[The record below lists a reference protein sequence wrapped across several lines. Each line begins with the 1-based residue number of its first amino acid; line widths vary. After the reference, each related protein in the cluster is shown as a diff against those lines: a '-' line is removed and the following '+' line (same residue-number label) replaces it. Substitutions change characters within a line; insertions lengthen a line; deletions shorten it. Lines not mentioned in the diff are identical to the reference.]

1 MSGVL
6 CGFGLTLGTSRA
18 SALDAQVESTTL
30 AQGYEVASPWG
41 ASLVRRRLVQ
51 QAGFSLF
58 QRGEDDGP
66 VVAARVL
73 VRFDADVGLDSHL
86 PLDRRGAETSAA
98 IAEGAHFVPGLA
110 PASTDVVFAYVD
122 VDRLAGGWLG
132 VRAGRQVVSD
142 VLGWWSFDGLRVR
155 ASSPVFVRFEAYGGL
170 EQRGGL
176 PLSTPRYERPGVW
189 RGAAVREID
198 RGAARTAYPSYLDA
212 GLAPAFGA
220 SLATLG
226 LDFVDAGVE
235 YRRVENTAPAALSP
249 FARAGET
256 VAVFDE
262 ARTSS
267 ERLALAA
274 AVSEATLGAV
284 RGSLVHDLLLER
296 PTRITGRIEGYVSP
310 TVTLGLDAEH
320 DYPSF
325 DGDSIWNWFAR
336 EASTLAVARGEVQL
350 TRKIDLSMRAG
361 TKAWA
366 LVTEGEVDSARGSIA
381 EKPEI
386 DSIAADAL
394 VDTIARYRGGLADA
408 VARSMIQA
416 GARGHRVGVE
426 VSGER
431 RLDGGRFALGGRV
444 SWFDTG
450 YDDELYDRGG
460 LESDRTTLAYALG
473 VGFQPLRST
482 QLGVEWDHA
491 HSERVGHR
499 LRLFASLALRWGG

>member
-1 MSGVL
+1 MWVALSAN
-6 CGFGLTLGTSRA
+6 FSN
-18 SALDAQVESTTL
+18 ALDAQVESTTI

-41 ASLVRRRLVQ
+41 ASLVRRRLMQ

-58 QRGEDDGP
+58 ERGDDDGP
-66 VVAARVL
+66 IVTARVL
-73 VRFDADVGLDSHL
+73 VRFDADVGLDAHL
-86 PLDRRGAETSAA
+86 PLARRGAETSDA
-98 IAEGAHFVPGLA
+98 IADGAHFVPGLA

-142 VLGWWSFDGLRVR
+142 VLGWWSFDGLSVR
-155 ASSPVFVRFEAYGGL
+155 ASAPAFLRFEAYGGL

-189 RGAAVREID
+189 RGAVASELD
-198 RGAARTAYPSYLDA
+198 RNAARTAYPSYLDP
-212 GLAPAFGA
+212 GIAPAFGA
-220 SLATLG
+220 SVATLG
-226 LDFVDAGVE
+226 LDVVDASVE

-249 FARAGET
+249 FARAGT
-256 VAVFDE
+256 SVAVYDE
-262 ARTSS
+262 SRTSS
-267 ERLALAA
+267 ERVAFAA
-274 AVSEATLGAV
+274 ALSEPTLGAV

-296 PTRITGRIEGYVSP
+296 PTRILGRVEGYVSP
-310 TVTLGLDAEH
+310 AVTLGVDAEH

-325 DGDSIWNWFAR
+325 DGDSIWNWFTR
-336 EASTLAVARGEVQL
+336 EASTLAVARADVQL
-350 TRKIDLSMRAG
+350 TRKIDLSARAG

-366 LVTEGEVDSARGSIA
+366 LVTEGEVESARGSIA
-381 EKPEI
+381 EEPTV
-386 DSIAADAL
+386 DTIAADAL
-394 VDTIARYRGGLADA
+394 FDTIARYRGGVADA
-408 VARSMIQA
+408 AARSMIQA

-450 YDDELYDRGG
+450 YDEELYDRSG
-460 LESDRTTLAYALG
+460 LEADRTTLAYALG
-473 VGFQPLRST
+473 VGFQPLRSAR
-482 QLGVEWDHA
+482 LGVEWDHA

-499 LRLFASLALRWGG
+499 LRIFASLALRWGG